1 MHTNVMNIFHVLLMH
16 FFVPRSKKKKKSFDL
31 FHTLNPMWQT
41 SEMAAGCLF
50 LSPRFENWT

>member
-1 MHTNVMNIFHVLLMH
+1 MHTNVMNIFHVLLMR
-16 FFVPRSKKKKKSFDL
+16 FFVPCSKKESFDL